1 MKITLSTNAAANMLW
16 ADKEAGWSYRGA
28 RALVRYMEELEEDI
42 GEEIE
47 FNVVDLSSDYCEY
60 DSSVEA
66 AKEYGYEPDLD
77 ENKEDLEDPAADW
90 LCERT
95 TVIEFDGGIII
106 QRF

>member
-16 ADKEAGWSYRGA
+16 ADKDANWSYRGA
-28 RALVRYMEELEEDI
+28 RALVEYLEQWEEDLGEELEFD
-42 GEEIE
+42 
-47 FNVVDLSSDYCEY
+47 VVALRCDFCEY